1 MTFGEK
7 LQELREKAGLSQ
19 AQLAQRS
26 GIPAGTVR
34 AFEQGLRQ
42 PLWDVVLKLCDALDV
57 TSDVFGD
64 CDEIADD
71 Q

>member
-7 LQELREKAGLSQ
+7 LQELRENAGLSH
-19 AQLAQRS
+19 AELAKRS
-26 GIPAGTVR
+26 GIPVGTIR
-34 AFEQGLRQ
+34 SFEQGLRQ

-57 TSDVFGD
+57 TSEAFGD
-64 CDEIADD
+64 CDEIAGD